1 MARFVK
7 RGNSWQYEISYKSKD
22 GKYKK
27 MRKSGFRT
35 KSDAKAEATEMES
48 QLNKGYDPDKKNIT
62 IYEYYKNWINLY
74 KKGSVSDVTYRRYLD
89 NLSNIKKYMPFDT
102 LADMTKQKYQ
112 EVLNEFAKTHAKATT
127 KRFHTH
133 VRSAIL
139 DALDEKI
146 IFTDFTRNPVIK
158 GEKEGKKKE
167 EKYLNYEDF
176 KRLMRAT
183 ESRLDV
189 RYTSPYLIIIGG
201 ATGARFAELL
211 GLTWN
216 DINFEE
222 QTIDINKTWL
232 LHKGFGP
239 TKNESSV
246 RRIDIDEHTVNILK
260 EYKQK
265 QLELLKQMNIKNQHN
280 LVFYNPLNG
289 MITSNAVNKTLKKIQ
304 KQLSID
310 PAITFHGLR
319 HTNAS
324 VLLYE
329 GIDLLY
335 VSEHLGHKDISITQE
350 VYSHVLDELKQK
362 NKPKVSAVLSSIY
375 N

>member
-1 MARFVK
+1 M
-7 RGNSWQYEISYKSKD
+7 
-22 GKYKK
+22 
-27 MRKSGFRT
+27 
-35 KSDAKAEATEMES
+35 KAA
-48 QLNKGYDPDKKNIT
+48 
-62 IYEYYKNWINLY
+62 
-74 KKGSVSDVTYRRYLD
+74 
-89 NLSNIKKYMPFDT
+89 
-102 LADMTKQKYQ
+102 
-112 EVLNEFAKTHAKATT
+112 
-127 KRFHTH
+127 
-133 VRSAIL
+133 
-139 DALDEKI
+139 
-146 IFTDFTRNPVIK
+146 
-158 GEKEGKKKE
+158 
-167 EKYLNYEDF
+167 
-176 KRLMRAT
+176 
-183 ESRLDV
+183 ESRLDA
-189 RYTSPYLIIIGG
+189 RYTSPYLILVGG

-211 GLTWN
+211 GLTWD
-216 DINFEE
+216 DIDFEG

-232 LHKGFGP
+232 LNQGFGP

-246 RRIDIDEHTVNILK
+246 RRIDIDDHTVGILK

-265 QLELLKQMNIKNQHN
+265 QLELLKQIGIKNQHN
-280 LVFYNPLNG
+280 LVFFNPLNG

-304 KQLSID
+304 KQLSIE
-310 PAITFHGLR
+310 PSITFHGLR

>member
-7 RGNSWQYEISYKSKD
+7 RGNTWQYEISYKNKD
-22 GKYKK
+22 GKFKK
-27 MRKSGFRT
+27 MRRSGFRT
-35 KSDAKAEATEMES
+35 KNDAKAEATEMES
-48 QLNKGYDPDKKNIT
+48 QLNKGYNPEKKNTT
-62 IYEYYKNWINLY
+62 IYEYYENWIQLY

-102 LADMTKQKYQ
+102 LADMNKQKYQ
-112 EVLNEFAKTHAKATT
+112 EVLNEFSKTHAKATT

-133 VRSAIL
+133 IRAAIL

-176 KRLMRAT
+176 KKLMKAT
-183 ESRLDV
+183 ESRLDE
-189 RYTSPYLIIIGG
+189 RYTSPYLILVGG

-211 GLTWN
+211 GLTWD
-216 DINFEE
+216 DIDYDN
-222 QTIDINKTWL
+222 QTIKINKTWL
-232 LHKGFGP
+232 LNKGFGP

-246 RRIDIDEHTVNILK
+246 RIIDIDTHTTRILMK
-260 EYKQK
+260 YEQ
-265 QLELLKQMNIKNQHN
+265 QQIELLKRMGIKNSDN

-304 KQLSID
+304 HQLSIE

-335 VSEHLGHKDISITQE
+335 VSEHLGHKDISVTQE